1 MEWKSIFIAYIV
13 MMFLV
18 SSVFIVIFMDSGG
31 LMGSDGS
38 GSCVSL
44 SYSLWFIIILKFMD
58 AFLALGFLM
67 CLYSFDV
74 REVFHVN
81 IIMSGLG
88 CCVDSSDFGLRVVF
102 GKRNVQRS
110 ANVVAMGDVL
120 FMVVKVN
127 LRHRIE
133 KLGIEKLESQLT
145 EGQ

>member
-1 MEWKSIFIAYIV
+1 
-13 MMFLV
+13 
-18 SSVFIVIFMDSGG
+18 
-31 LMGSDGS
+31 
-38 GSCVSL
+38 
-44 SYSLWFIIILKFMD
+44 MD
-58 AFLALGFLM
+58 AFLALGFLV

-81 IIMSGLG
+81 IMMSGLG
-88 CCVDSSDFGLRVVF
+88 CCLDSSDFGLSVAF
-102 GKRNVQRS
+102 GKRNVQSS